1 MDATEMNEHKPRKR
15 GLSGR
20 KAILTLALT
29 LALIASA
36 GFLIGFSEE
45 SIADTSG
52 SCGDDLTYSYTES
65 TKTLTISG
73 EGDMYDYESVRAPWY
88 SYKNDIPTLIIN
100 SGVTSVGNYAFI
112 NCSGLTGSLD
122 IPDSVASIGNN
133 AFQSCSKLTNISF
146 GKGLTSVAENAFS
159 SHIFYDA
166 DGETELQKN
175 AENLKDSAFAGE
187 TVKKMIRQE
196 PAAGYTVTFESNGGK
211 GTMPPQEFTPGVAQN
226 LSQNTFTR
234 SGYIFIEWN
243 TEEDGTGTSYADE
256 ESVTLTDGH
265 VTATLSHF
273 SDYFAAS
280 DYVLNDVI
288 LLQTGEGSA
297 GASAYSCVPGTIVN
311 LIATPADGWK
321 FVKWESQQVTV
332 TDGSFTMPDMD
343 VTLKAIFEKES
354 SSGSSLWWVLIV
366 VAAIACI
373 AGGYWF
379 YTSRKA

>member
-1 MDATEMNEHKPRKR
+1 MNEHKPRKR

-20 KAILTLALT
+20 RAILTLALT

-45 SIADTSG
+45 SIADASG

-73 EGDMYDYESVRAPWY
+73 EGDMYDYESGHAPWY
-88 SYKNDIPTLIIN
+88 SYKNDIQTLIIN

-112 NCSGLTGSLD
+112 NCSGLTGSLAL
-122 IPDSVASIGNN
+122 PDSVASTFDIVFEEADNSSITSEQRRAAGNN
-133 AFQSCSKLTNISF
+133 TVYDVHAAVNGTTITTFDGDVTISMPYVLRE
-146 GKGLTSVAENAFS
+146 GEKPTDVKIYYVS
-159 SHIFYDA
+159 
-166 DGETELQKN
+166 DGGNVELIGGN
-175 AENLKDSAFAGE
+175 WSD
-187 TVKKMIRQE
+187 
-196 PAAGYTVTFESNGGK
+196 GY
-211 GTMPPQEFTPGVAQN
+211 
-226 LSQNTFTR
+226 
-234 SGYIFIEWN
+234 
-243 TEEDGTGTSYADE
+243 
-256 ESVTLTDGH
+256 

-297 GASAYSCVPGTIVN
+297 GASAYSCVPGTIVK
-311 LIATPADGWK
+311 LTATPADGWK
-321 FVKWESQQVTV
+321 FVKWESKQVTV
-332 TDGSFTMPDMD
+332 TDGSFTMPDTD
-343 VTLKAIFEKES
+343 VTLKVVFEKES

-379 YTSRKA
+379 YNSRKA

>member
-1 MDATEMNEHKPRKR
+1 MGTTEMNEHKPRKR

-36 GFLIGFSEE
+36 GFIIGFSEE
-45 SIADTSG
+45 SIANTSG

-73 EGDMYDYESVRAPWY
+73 EGDIYDYESVRAPWY
-88 SYKNDIPTLIIN
+88 SYKNDIQTLIIN

-112 NCSGLTGSLD
+112 NCSGLTGPLD
-122 IPDSVASIGNN
+122 IPDSVASIGNW
-133 AFQSCSKLTNISF
+133 S
-146 GKGLTSVAENAFS
+146 
-159 SHIFYDA
+159 
-166 DGETELQKN
+166 DG
-175 AENLKDSAFAGE
+175 
-187 TVKKMIRQE
+187 
-196 PAAGYTVTFESNGGK
+196 Y
-211 GTMPPQEFTPGVAQN
+211 
-226 LSQNTFTR
+226 
-234 SGYIFIEWN
+234 
-243 TEEDGTGTSYADE
+243 
-256 ESVTLTDGH
+256 

-311 LIATPADGWK
+311 LTATPADGWK
-321 FVKWESQQVTV
+321 FVKWESKQVTV
-332 TDGSFTMPDMD
+332 TNGSFTMPDTD
-343 VTLKAIFEKES
+343 VTLKVVFEKES

-379 YTSRKA
+379 YNSRKA